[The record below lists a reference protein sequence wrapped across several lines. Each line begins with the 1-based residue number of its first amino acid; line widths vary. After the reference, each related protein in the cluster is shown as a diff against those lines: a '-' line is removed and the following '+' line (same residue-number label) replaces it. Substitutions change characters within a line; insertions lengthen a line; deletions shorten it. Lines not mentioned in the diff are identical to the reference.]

1 MQQELSVTIVNRLEN
16 KPAGGYFMDLLGNYV
31 SKFDLPDTSVI
42 IRKNELAVN
51 VAFEYC
57 MELMTT
63 YKLKRDQNIYN
74 FALDAKDV
82 TPILLDYN
90 LITCKQ

>member
-1 MQQELSVTIVNRLEN
+1 MNFDE
-16 KPAGGYFMDLLGNYV
+16 
-31 SKFDLPDTSVI
+31 KFDLPDTAVI

-51 VAFEYC
+51 IAFEYC
-57 MELMTT
+57 IELMST

-74 FALDAKDV
+74 FALDEKNV
-82 TPILLDYN
+82 KPILLNYN